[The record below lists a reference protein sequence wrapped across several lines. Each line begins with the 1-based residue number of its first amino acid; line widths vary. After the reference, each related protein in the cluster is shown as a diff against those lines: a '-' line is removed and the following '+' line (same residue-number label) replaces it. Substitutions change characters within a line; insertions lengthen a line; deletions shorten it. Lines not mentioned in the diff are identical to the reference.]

1 MSLASILVFL
11 SFTFNLGLVP
21 GDSLTDKSLQ
31 NIGSP
36 IAIENKISY
45 KKGILRNK
53 LDYQLLH
60 GKKGKFILKFTN
72 KPNQSLDVRIY
83 DVIGNLIQTDKF
95 LQEEGNEKEYD
106 FSNRETKIYVVKVS
120 FDEENVVKKIN
131 I

>member
-1 MSLASILVFL
+1 ML
-11 SFTFNLGLVP
+11 SFTFNLGTVP

-31 NIGSP
+31 NMGGP

-45 KKGILRNK
+45 EKGILRNK

-72 KPNQSLDVRIY
+72 KPNQNLDVRIY

>member
-1 MSLASILVFL
+1 MSLASILFLL
-11 SFTFNLGLVP
+11 SFTFNLGTVP

-31 NIGSP
+31 NMGSP

-45 KKGILRNK
+45 EKGILRNK

-72 KPNQSLDVRIY
+72 KPNQNLDVRIY